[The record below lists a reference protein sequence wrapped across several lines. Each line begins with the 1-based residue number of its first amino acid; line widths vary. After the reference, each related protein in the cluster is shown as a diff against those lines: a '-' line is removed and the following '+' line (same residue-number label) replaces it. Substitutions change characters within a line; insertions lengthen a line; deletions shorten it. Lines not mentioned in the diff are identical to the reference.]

1 MAPFIIVAIVGAS
14 LFTGGTVIKPK
25 APVLGQTMQWA
36 GVGTVVGG
44 GLGAFAGTAGGTA
57 SVLGTA
63 AGASTVGTAAAVGGG
78 VAATGSVVNSEFKLF
93 NF

>member
-1 MAPFIIVAIVGAS
+1 MAPFILAAIVGAS

-25 APVLGQTMQWA
+25 APVVGETMQWA

-44 GLGAFAGTAGGTA
+44 GLGAFAGTASGTA

-78 VAATGSVVNSEFKLF
+78 VAASGAIVNEDFKF
-93 NF
+93 FKF